1 MVVDKSQL
9 LADLQQHSIGL
20 AGKKK
25 ESFNFAYHVIKNMN
39 PELLDIIIYDWNK
52 RS

>member
-1 MVVDKSQL
+1 MVDKKKL
-9 LADLQQHSIGL
+9 LADIQQYQMGL
-20 AGKKK
+20 TGQKK
-25 ESFNFAYHVIKNMN
+25 EHFNFAYHVINNMN